1 MVMSFSAMRFRAR
14 STCGAASRLSTPTEG
29 QVMPNALATATP
41 SIALRSIASCLWAAL
56 MPVQDAMNR
65 GLPVPGV
72 STRPTVVTPR
82 GKG

>member
-1 MVMSFSAMRFRAR
+1 M
-14 STCGAASRLSTPTEG
+14 STPTEG